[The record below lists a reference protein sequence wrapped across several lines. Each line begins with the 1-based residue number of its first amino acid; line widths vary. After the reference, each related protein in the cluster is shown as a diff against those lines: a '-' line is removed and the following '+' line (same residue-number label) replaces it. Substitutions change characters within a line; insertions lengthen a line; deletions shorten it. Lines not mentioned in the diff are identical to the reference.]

1 MRGSGIWQRGAAVI
15 VAIFALTGPVSV
27 SATPWLDAEELH
39 VRHSLQVLADAG
51 LLRAPVTT
59 FPVLWRPL
67 LADLEAL
74 DPAVL
79 TELQQVAYYKL
90 MALLNYHKG
99 SAYTSLRVAGVTDT
113 GAQPSYQRPMEGK
126 ASVALSHE
134 RIGSSVAGRLRT
146 TYRDSSLSL
155 NPRVRTDNLSWQGS
169 YAAGM
174 VGDWMFSVDQ
184 LHTWWSPGSAQDGL
198 HTVSTLPLRSLR
210 TVYAPSAA
218 SRFSALSFTAFYGE
232 SEEKFLV
239 DPSLSLWS
247 REEAFGARLG
257 WRAHE
262 RLELGLHF
270 TRSSLDGAG
279 SGGASGFGS
288 ASGSA
293 SASDDAESL
302 VFDAR
307 LSLPYQFNFYGSISE
322 HRVPARYATSTDSDD
337 VRGNGHMVGL
347 DWSFAEP
354 EQLSR
359 FYAEHDRSDLRS
371 LTTLGYA
378 SFRNSGL
385 GWDFRIQDTRI
396 RRDHNNFGR
405 AARFELLPEFRPGIA
420 RIQQFEAAVFYPIGP
435 GLLELGVQAWQD
447 TYESGRK
454 DEFGNLIASY
464 ELRW

>member
-1 MRGSGIWQRGAAVI
+1 MRRFATLI
-15 VAIFALTGPVSV
+15 VALFALTGAASV

-59 FPVLWRPL
+59 FPVMWRPL

-74 DPAVL
+74 DPKQL
-79 TELQQVAYYKL
+79 SDLQQVAYYKL
-90 MALLNYHKG
+90 MALLSYHKG
-99 SAYTSLRVAGVTDT
+99 SSYTSLRVAGVTDT

-126 ASVALSHE
+126 ASASVTHE
-134 RIGSSVAGRLRT
+134 RIGQSVAGRIRT

-155 NPRVRTDNLSWQGS
+155 NPRVSTDNISWQGS
-169 YAAGM
+169 YAAAM
-174 VGDWMFSVDQ
+174 AGDWMFSVDQ

-218 SRFSALSFTAFYGE
+218 SAFSELSFTAFYGV
-232 SEEKFLV
+232 SEEKFLM
-239 DPSLSLWS
+239 DPALQIWE
-247 REEAFGARLG
+247 REQAFGARVG

-262 RLELGLHF
+262 RLELGLHY
-270 TRSSLDGAG
+270 TRSSLGGVVVAADSGTTAG
-279 SGGASGFGS
+279 D
-288 ASGSA
+288 
-293 SASDDAESL
+293 DDADSL

-307 LSLPYQFNFYGSISE
+307 LTLPWQFNFYGSISE
-322 HRVPARYATSTDSDD
+322 HDVAGPFSLGD

-354 EQLSR
+354 AQLSR

-371 LTTLGYA
+371 LTTIGYA
-378 SFRNSGL
+378 SFRNDGL

-405 AARFELLPEFRPGIA
+405 APRFELLPEFRPGIA
-420 RIQQFEAAVFYPIGP
+420 RIQQFEAVVFYPVGR
-435 GLLELGVQAWQD
+435 GLLEVGLQAWQD

-454 DEFGNLIASY
+454 DEFGNVIASF
-464 ELRW
+464 EWRW

>member
-1 MRGSGIWQRGAAVI
+1 MRGGKMWRRGAALM
-15 VAIFALTGPVSV
+15 VALFALTGPVSV

-74 DPAVL
+74 DPEQL
-79 TELQQVAYYKL
+79 NDLQQVAYYKL
-90 MALLNYHKG
+90 MALLSYHKRG
-99 SAYTSLRVAGVTDT
+99 SYTGLRVAGVTDT

-126 ASVALSHE
+126 ASASVTHE
-134 RIGSSVAGRLRT
+134 RIGQSVAGRIRT

-155 NPRVRTDNLSWQGS
+155 NPRVTTDNVSWQGS
-169 YAAGM
+169 YAAAM
-174 VGDWMFSVDQ
+174 AGDWMVSVDQ

-218 SRFSALSFTAFYGE
+218 SAFSELSFTAFYGV
-232 SEEKFLV
+232 SEEKFLL
-239 DPSLSLWS
+239 DPSLKIWE
-247 REEAFGARLG
+247 REQAFGARLG

-262 RLELGLHF
+262 RLELGLHY
-270 TRSSLDGAG
+270 THSSLGGAVSAAGAG
-279 SGGASGFGS
+279 PS
-288 ASGSA
+288 AA
-293 SASDDAESL
+293 DDNADSL

-307 LSLPYQFNFYGSISE
+307 LSLPLQFNFYGSISE
-322 HRVPARYATSTDSDD
+322 HSVTGPLADDD

-347 DWSFAEP
+347 DWSFAEIS
-354 EQLSR
+354 QLSR

-371 LTTLGYA
+371 LTTVGYA
-378 SFRNSGL
+378 SFRNDGL
-385 GWDFRIQDTRI
+385 GWDFRVQDTRI

-405 AARFELLPEFRPGIA
+405 APRFELLPEYRPDIA
-420 RIQQFEAAVFYPIGP
+420 RIQQFEAVVFFPLGR
-435 GLLELGVQAWQD
+435 GLLELGLQAWQD
-447 TYESGRK
+447 TFESGRK
-454 DEFGNLIASY
+454 DEFGNVIASF
-464 ELRW
+464 EIRW